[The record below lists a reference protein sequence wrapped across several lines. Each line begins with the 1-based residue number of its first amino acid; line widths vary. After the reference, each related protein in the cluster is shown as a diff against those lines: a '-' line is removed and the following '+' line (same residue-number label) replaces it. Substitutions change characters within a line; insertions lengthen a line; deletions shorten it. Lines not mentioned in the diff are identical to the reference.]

1 MRRALFVTIGAGMMM
16 LVLACGGGTS
26 ATLAPGQ
33 TPAPVGQPTSPPVAV
48 PPAEACAGQPTFSLA
63 TPQPS
68 FAQDTELTAK
78 FPTTIDGQ
86 PVRNAQSGYYLTFLC
101 YLGNSEQVTRFTQSI
116 PGTNLAQLS
125 IGSAQATVGGE
136 SLTISAFRLP
146 GGDANQIIQ
155 HFEEFAVAIGADPSS
170 MAGSTRTQATIGGKA
185 AYVFTDPDG
194 DVTYVYPS
202 GDTVWSVSGSTE
214 EQAGTV
220 FAALP

>member
-1 MRRALFVTIGAGMMM
+1 MRHALFVIIGAGMMM
-16 LVLACGGGTS
+16 LVLACGGGAS
-26 ATLAPGQ
+26 ATPAPGAPGQ
-33 TPAPVGQPTSPPVAV
+33 PTTPAVAV
-48 PPAEACAGQPTFSLA
+48 PPAQLCAGQPTFSLA

-68 FAQDTELTAK
+68 FAQDNELNAK

-86 PVRNAQSGYYLTFLC
+86 PVTGIQSGYYLTFLC
-101 YLGNSEQVTRFTQSI
+101 YLGNTEQVNRFAGSV
-116 PGTNLAQLS
+116 PGTNLAALS
-125 IGSAQATVGGE
+125 FGSARANVGGE
-136 SLTISAFRLP
+136 DISISAFRLP

-155 HFEEFAVAIGADPSS
+155 HFAEFAVAIGADPSS
-170 MAGSTRTQATIGGKA
+170 ITGSTQTQATIGGKA
-185 AYVFTDPDG
+185 AYIFTDEDG